1 MTQEQKPRFIM
12 CICTGQCPGFASLEL
27 WELIDYVRGE
37 LDAEYAI
44 VHPQLCVDDG
54 DRFILDYIKPGIKY
68 VIGAC
73 DPKMQKKMFE
83 DAFSNAGGEYGEQVV
98 PLDLRNMATQNAM
111 NKVKEA
117 IEQINTKSDSKETN

>member
-12 CICTGQCPGFASLEL
+12 CICTGQCPGFASLDL
-27 WELIDYVRGE
+27 WELINYVRGE
-37 LDAEYAI
+37 LDVEYAI

-54 DRFILDYIKPGIKY
+54 DRFIVDYIKPGIKY

-83 DAFSNAGGEYGEQVV
+83 DAFNDAGGSYDEQVA
-98 PLDLRNMATQNAM
+98 PLDLRNMTTQDAM
-111 NKVKEA
+111 NKVKEG
-117 IEQINTKSDSKETN
+117 IEQINTKSGSKKVN